1 MNAVIKRMQ
10 GKLNTVDQL
19 IRVMPGPDFPTYG
32 QIFGVDGIKE
42 YYETGKG
49 SFLVRSKYEVN
60 SLPRGKHEIVFTEF
74 PYQISIEKIKEEIA
88 KVKET
93 KIN

>member
-1 MNAVIKRMQ
+1 MIPHNPDEVMNAVIKRMQ

-49 SFLVRSKYEVN
+49 SFLVRSKYELIL
-60 SLPRGKHEIVFTEF
+60 SLEENMK
-74 PYQISIEKIKEEIA
+74 SCLLSSLIKFQS
-88 KVKET
+88 K
-93 KIN
+93 NQRRNC